1 MPSAKPGKRV
11 ASPFSVAVL
20 LAAALGTAM
29 AADPPVDSSR
39 YTRQYDGHFQK
50 YAKRYFGPHFD
61 WRWFKAQAIT
71 ESNLDPA
78 ARSVAGAVGL
88 MQVLPSTFAEIQQ
101 ANPHFRDIDE
111 PRWNIAAG
119 IWYDRYLYR
128 QDVWKNL
135 DDENQLLLAFAGYNA
150 GLGGALRA
158 FRRTPKPAD
167 SWRRVAPQAPAETRG
182 YVTRIIRIK
191 TGAEASRTPRR
202 RGIARQLAAPST
214 APAPPASP

>member
-1 MPSAKPGKRV
+1 MT
-11 ASPFSVAVL
+11 
-20 LAAALGTAM
+20 LAAAAT
-29 AADPPVDSSR
+29 AADVPVDSPR
-39 YTRQYDGHFQK
+39 HTREYDEHFQK

-71 ESNLDPA
+71 ESNLDPR
-78 ARSVAGAVGL
+78 ARSPAGAVGL
-88 MQVLPSTFAEIQQ
+88 MQVLPSTFREIQG

-128 QDVWKNL
+128 QDAWKDL

-158 FRRTPKPAD
+158 FRKTPRPAD
-167 SWRRVAPQAPAETRG
+167 SWQRVAPQAPLETRG
-182 YVTRIIRIK
+182 YVTRIVRIK
-191 TGAEASRTPRR
+191 TGVEASRTPRK
-202 RGIARQLAAPST
+202 RGIARQLAARPVK